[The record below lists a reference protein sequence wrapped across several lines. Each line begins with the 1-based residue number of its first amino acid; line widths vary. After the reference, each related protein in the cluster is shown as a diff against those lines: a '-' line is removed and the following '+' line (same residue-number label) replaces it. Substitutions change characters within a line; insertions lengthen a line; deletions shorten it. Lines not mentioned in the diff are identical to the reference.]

1 MKSNQNDISNVSIND
16 TTIQYDDHDNDI
28 DFDNINKIVIDRHLD
43 IAVYMVDDVKDE
55 QSSPMNVALAH
66 IPNGIDKQYVQ
77 QLSELVHTYS
87 DVFPDE
93 LPGAL
98 PQHVVEHVIEFKP
111 DARVIKLPA
120 YNLAPKHLVF
130 VKETID
136 MLLSKGFIQRS
147 VSPYAVP
154 INS

>member
-1 MKSNQNDISNVSIND
+1 M
-16 TTIQYDDHDNDI
+16 Y
-28 DFDNINKIVIDRHLD
+28 
-43 IAVYMVDDVKDE
+43 
-55 QSSPMNVALAH
+55 
-66 IPNGIDKQYVQ
+66 
-77 QLSELVHTYS
+77 
-87 DVFPDE
+87 FPDE
-93 LPGAL
+93 LPGIL

-111 DARVIKLPA
+111 DARVIKLPP

-154 INS
+154 ITIADKDGGQAFRFCVDYRAINAQTITDATPPPNI